1 MKSGDEGSTKRKTSQ
16 PTSSFH
22 SFAVRERKN
31 DGDWRTNISPAP
43 VERMEDLFLYHMA
56 VVVVIVVLFT
66 VVVIVI
72 FIVDVTV
79 VAVVIKVDIADR
91 WVQDVGRVLVFE
103 KVAP

>member
-1 MKSGDEGSTKRKTSQ
+1 MMAIGELTFPQLPSSG
-16 PTSSFH
+16 
-22 SFAVRERKN
+22 
-31 DGDWRTNISPAP
+31 WRTFS
-43 VERMEDLFLYHMA
+43 F
-56 VVVVIVVLFT
+56 VVVIVVLFT